1 MASLSV
7 SADVKKAKKK
17 LNRIQKKQ
25 IPFAL
30 SNAINDVAFH
40 ARGSVEPAAMKQYLD
55 RPTRF
60 TTNSFHVKKSTKKT
74 LVGRILIMPNRWN
87 YLKYVVL
94 GGASTRP
101 GKDHAI
107 AIDHSL
113 LNRYGGLPRNK
124 AKRLVKQKGHFS
136 LTGRDGNDYIFRRNA
151 PRNKAKAGEDN
162 IEARVVFKKTTTQT
176 KLYPIWQAT
185 IKSVRSR
192 FPSTFDRRLKFSLK
206 TAR

>member
-1 MASLSV
+1 MALLSV

-55 RPTRF
+55 RPARF

-74 LVGRILIMPNRWN
+74 LVGRILIRPNRWN
-87 YLKYVVL
+87 YLKYVVQ
-94 GGASTRP
+94 GGQSTRP

-124 AKRLVKQKGHFS
+124 AKRLAKQKGHFA
-136 LTGRDGNDYIFRRNA
+136 LTSKGTDYIFRRNA
-151 PRNKAKAGEDN
+151 PRNKAKTGGDN

-176 KLYPIWQAT
+176 KIYPIWQAT

-192 FPSTFDRRLKFSLK
+192 FPSTFDRRLKFALK